1 MANPTSK
8 LNLVINGI
16 TTQLDI
22 HDANAVDLTN
32 NQTVGGIKTF
42 SNAPVVNSISLDG
55 KTIDTDANGNMT
67 YDSHIVDTIE
77 EQGDGYIRYS
87 NGLQI
92 CWGTV
97 IWQSACSRAWGSLY
111 ETSPMNESYAKS
123 FVNTPSVS
131 VLGTIETNS
140 GLVECSS
147 LGNQTRL
154 PTIYLCRA
162 TPLNDVATCV
172 FNYVAIGHWK

>member
-22 HDANAVDLTN
+22 HDANAVDVTS

-42 SNAPVVNSISLDG
+42 SNAPVVGSINLDG

-77 EQGDGYIRYS
+77 EQGVGYIRYS

-92 CWGTV
+92 CW
-97 IWQSACSRAWGSLY
+97 
-111 ETSPMNESYAKS
+111 
-123 FVNTPSVS
+123 
-131 VLGTIETNS
+131 
-140 GLVECSS
+140 VE
-147 LGNQTRL
+147 
-154 PTIYLCRA
+154 A
-162 TPLNDVATCV
+162 TLNDSTYNWSFPKTFLIKPVVT
-172 FNYVAIGHWK
+172 VAIYYNGINFNTYQRSVEINIPFSSTGVLIRSANHQFGSNTYIAGSDEINAIAIGRWK